1 MRGFKAQ
8 WRAIINCSVPTLNG
22 NTLLIHWRK
31 HQEYLVIRLYQ
42 DLVGDWVVSECRGK
56 YLSQQKEN
64 YTKTVLKD
72 YQRARERVKSINQE
86 MRHQGFKTLFSSE
99 QQLGLPFE

>member
-1 MRGFKAQ
+1 MGGFKAQ

-56 YLSQQKEN
+56 YLSQQKESVSI
-64 YTKTVLKD
+64 TVVTD
-72 YQRARERVKSINQE
+72 YQCARERVKEINQE
-86 MRHQGFKTLFSSE
+86 MRAQGYKTLFSSE